1 MHFILPA
8 VIGYLLGSIPI
19 GYLVVR
25 RLYHIDIRRYGSGNI
40 GFTNVFRTAGL
51 APGLLVLVGDILK
64 GVIAVLVGQWLGGE
78 TAGMLGGLAAVAGH
92 NWSLFLQFSGGRGVA
107 TGAGVFLALAPK
119 VLTVAALIWVVTV
132 ALTRYVSLGSILS
145 AISVPI
151 LILIFHESFL
161 LFIFGLLAAFFV
173 VYRHRPNIKRL
184 LNGTEYKFGE
194 KVQREER

>member
-119 VLTVAALIWVVTV
+119 VLAVAALIWVVTV